1 MSKEATKPKANAKGG
16 LVLTSRPDETEAQTM
31 ARAALR
37 PSVNAA
43 SVIQAYQGNLM
54 GNDVDLQAM
63 VESLQATV
71 KDVQGGELGRLE
83 AMLVSQATALQT
95 MFTSL
100 ARRASHQEQL
110 KHYGV
115 FMGLALKAQAQS
127 RATISALVDL
137 KYPRQATFIKQANV
151 AHGPQQVNN
160 GAGPDGGFR
169 TSARAHTHAEE
180 TKPEHPELLEH
191 HHDERLDT
199 GTTSATSRIDPNME
213 TVGEVHRPK
222 DIRRKSQGGTQR

>member
-1 MSKEATKPKANAKGG
+1 MTKPKTTGG
-16 LVLTSRPDETEAQTM
+16 LQLDAPKGETRAKTLSK
-31 ARAALR
+31 AALL
-37 PSVNAA
+37 PSLNAA
-43 SVIQAYQGNLM
+43 SVIEAYQGNIM
-54 GNDVDLQAM
+54 GKDTDLQAI

-160 GAGPDGGFR
+160 SLSPAGIV
-169 TSARAHTHAEE
+169 SHAEE

-191 HHDERLDT
+191 HHGERLDT
-199 GTTSATSRIDPNME
+199 GKTRATGRVDSNME

-222 DIRRKSQGGTQR
+222 DSRRKSQGGR

>member
-1 MSKEATKPKANAKGG
+1 MSKPKTDANGALQIEGLKG
-16 LVLTSRPDETEAQTM
+16 ETM
-31 ARAALR
+31 AQSMGKAALL
-37 PSVNAA
+37 PTINAA
-43 SVIQAYQGNLM
+43 TVIHSYQGNLM
-54 GNDVDLQAM
+54 GKDTDLQAM
-63 VESLQATV
+63 VEGIQATV

-137 KYPRQATFIKQANV
+137 KYPRQATFVKQANI

-160 GAGPDGGFR
+160 GAGPGGGFR
-169 TSARAHTHAEE
+169 TSTRTHTHAEE

-191 HHDERLDT
+191 HHGERLDT
-199 GTTSATSRIDPNME
+199 GKTSATSRADPIME

-222 DIRRKSQGGTQR
+222 DARRKSQGGTQR